1 MIITRFSKTSETPWK
16 KSGVD
21 HKENCF
27 KMDFGLSSSVIKK
40 LQEVFESFREVNK
53 VVIYGSRAKANFREG
68 SDIDLTL
75 FGENLDLKKLQ
86 KIELEIDE
94 LYLPY
99 KLDLSLFHQISNLD
113 LIEHINRV
121 GKIFYQ
127 KEKTTSN

>member
-1 MIITRFSKTSETPWK
+1 
-16 KSGVD
+16 
-21 HKENCF
+21 
-27 KMDFGLSSSVIKK
+27 MDFGLSSSVIKK
-40 LQEVFESFREVNK
+40 LQEVFESFPEVNK
-53 VVIYGSRAKANFREG
+53 VVIYGSRAKGNFREG

>member
-1 MIITRFSKTSETPWK
+1 L
-16 KSGVD
+16 G
-21 HKENCF
+21 
-27 KMDFGLSSSVIKK
+27 
-40 LQEVFESFREVNK
+40 
-53 VVIYGSRAKANFREG
+53 
-68 SDIDLTL
+68 
-75 FGENLDLKKLQ
+75 LKKLQ